1 MPFDFMENSLIDD
14 DAKFMNLCQTIEDA
28 IKSADAGANNYTDLE
43 VMQAIDFVGFN
54 FFRHDWVEF
63 KKIDSTEDIGFG
75 GYKKPDGK
83 KFIN

>member
-1 MPFDFMENSLIDD
+1 MSFDFMENSLIDD
-14 DAKFMNLCQTIEDA
+14 DARFMNLCQTIEDA
-28 IKSADAGANNYTDLE
+28 IKTIDGEESTYTDLE

-63 KKIDSTEDIGFG
+63 KKIDSSEDIGFG
-75 GYKKPDGK
+75 IHKKPDGK

>member
-1 MPFDFMENSLIDD
+1 MPFNFMENSSVDD
-14 DAKFMNLCQTIEDA
+14 DARFMNLCQIIEDA
-28 IKSADAGANNYTDLE
+28 IKTVDDGANNYTDLE

-63 KKIDSTEDIGFG
+63 KKIDSSEDIGLG

>member
-1 MPFDFMENSLIDD
+1 MPCDFIENSLVDD
-14 DAKFMNLCQTIEDA
+14 DARFMNLCQIIEDA
-28 IKSADAGANNYTDLE
+28 IKTVDEGASTYTDLE

-63 KKIDSTEDIGFG
+63 KKIDSSEDIGFG
-75 GYKKPDGK
+75 GHKKPDGK

>member
-1 MPFDFMENSLIDD
+1 MPFDFIENSLIDD
-14 DAKFMNLCQTIEDA
+14 DSRFINLCQSIEEA
-28 IKSADAGANNYTDLE
+28 IKAADAGASKYSDLE
-43 VMQAIDFVGFN
+43 VMQALDFVGFD

-63 KKIDSTEDIGFG
+63 KKIDSSEDIGFG

>member
-1 MPFDFMENSLIDD
+1 MPFDFIENSLVDD
-14 DAKFMNLCQTIEDA
+14 DARFMNLCQIIEDA
-28 IKSADAGANNYTDLE
+28 IKTVDEGASTYTDLE

-63 KKIDSTEDIGFG
+63 KEIDSTEDVGFG
-75 GYKKPDGK
+75 GNKKPDGK

>member
-14 DAKFMNLCQTIEDA
+14 DARFVNLCQIIEDA
-28 IKSADAGANNYTDLE
+28 IKTVDAGGSKYTDLE

>member
-1 MPFDFMENSLIDD
+1 
-14 DAKFMNLCQTIEDA
+14 
-28 IKSADAGANNYTDLE
+28 
-43 VMQAIDFVGFN
+43 MQAIDFVGFN

-63 KKIDSTEDIGFG
+63 KKIDSSEDIGFG

>member
-1 MPFDFMENSLIDD
+1 MSFDFMENSLIDD
-14 DAKFMNLCQTIEDA
+14 DARFMNLCQTIEDA
-28 IKSADAGANNYTDLE
+28 IKTIDGGESTYTDLE

-63 KKIDSTEDIGFG
+63 KKIDSSEDIRLG
-75 GYKKPDGK
+75 GHKKPDGK

>member
-14 DAKFMNLCQTIEDA
+14 DARFMNLCQIIEDA
-28 IKSADAGANNYTDLE
+28 IKTVDAGASQYTDLE

>member
-1 MPFDFMENSLIDD
+1 MSFDFMENSLIDD
-14 DAKFMNLCQTIEDA
+14 DARFMNLCQLIEDA
-28 IKSADAGANNYTDLE
+28 IKTVDARDSKYTDLE

-63 KKIDSTEDIGFG
+63 KKIDSSEDIGFG
-75 GYKKPDGK
+75 SYKKPDGK

>member
-1 MPFDFMENSLIDD
+1 MSLDFMENSLIDD
-14 DAKFMNLCQTIEDA
+14 DARFMNLCQIIEDA
-28 IKSADAGANNYTDLE
+28 IKTIDGGETTYTDLE

-63 KKIDSTEDIGFG
+63 KKIDSTEDICFG
-75 GYKKPDGK
+75 IYKKPDGK

>member
-1 MPFDFMENSLIDD
+1 MSLDFMENSLIDD
-14 DAKFMNLCQTIEDA
+14 DARFMNLCQTIEDA
-28 IKSADAGANNYTDLE
+28 IKTIDGGESTYTDLE

-63 KKIDSTEDIGFG
+63 KKIDSTEDVGFG
-75 GYKKPDGK
+75 GNKKPDGK

>member
-1 MPFDFMENSLIDD
+1 MPFDFIENSLVDD
-14 DAKFMNLCQTIEDA
+14 DARFMNLCQIIEDA
-28 IKSADAGANNYTDLE
+28 IKTVDEGASTYTDLE

-63 KKIDSTEDIGFG
+63 KKIDSTEDVGFG
-75 GYKKPDGK
+75 GNKKPDGK